1 MREEGCAA
9 IGMLENVF
17 NGLTSPDAIE
27 NGVGKE
33 LTKEIASAVANT
45 LVAAERCGH
54 EAEVARLTKERDL
67 FERHRAELQDM
78 VQKQT
83 AHYYRLTEEREKW
96 DIDVTM
102 DGDDVI
108 VTVNGEERFRASPE
122 WLETNALYNA
132 YHRLTEERDMLKTQ
146 SLLVEMRVMREDI
159 RRLVGALE
167 EADHTSLCSDDSTR
181 TPTAKQGR
189 GLCYRCTLLAEL
201 SAKYP
206 KGVD

>member
-1 MREEGCAA
+1 MDDEHLEVKAMREEGCAA

-83 AHYYRLTEEREKW
+83 A
-96 DIDVTM
+96 
-102 DGDDVI
+102 
-108 VTVNGEERFRASPE
+108 
-122 WLETNALYNA
+122 LYNA
-132 YHRLTEERDMLKTQ
+132 YRRPTEERDDARLEVAEQKRKLIRQVEDADRAIARLTEERD
-146 SLLVEMRVMREDI
+146 
-159 RRLVGALE
+159 A
-167 EADHTSLCSDDSTR
+167 
-181 TPTAKQGR
+181 TAI
-189 GLCYRCTLLAEL
+189 
-201 SAKYP
+201 
-206 KGVD
+206 